1 MLGLLGKK
9 VGMTR
14 VFRENGD
21 SVPVTVLDVSG
32 NRVAQLRRA
41 ETDGYLAV
49 QVAHGER
56 KRHRIGKPVIG
67 HLAKH
72 RAGPARTLREF
83 RVGGAEMEGLSP
95 GDALS
100 ADMFAEGQLVDVTGV
115 SKGKGFAGVIKRHHF
130 RSNRAT
136 HGNSRSTRKPGSIG
150 QRQDPG
156 RVFPGKKM
164 AGHLGAK
171 RRTLQNLPV
180 VRVDAERGLLLV
192 RGSVPGAANG
202 EVVVRPA
209 AKAPR
214 AGGAAK

>member
-14 VFRENGD
+14 IFRDDGE

-32 NRVAQLRRA
+32 NRVAQVKS
-41 ETDGYLAV
+41 EEKDGYSAV

-56 KRHRIGKPVIG
+56 KAKRIPKPLAG
-67 HLAKH
+67 HLAAH
-72 RAGPARTLREF
+72 RAGPARRLKEF
-83 RVGGAEMEGLSP
+83 RVPEAGGDGFAP
-95 GDALS
+95 GSALG
-100 ADMFAEGQLVDVTGV
+100 ADVFSEGQMVDVTGV
-115 SKGKGFAGVIKRHHF
+115 SQGKGFSGVIKRYHF
-130 RSNRAT
+130 RSNRET

-164 AGHLGAK
+164 AGHMGAK
-171 RRTLQNLPV
+171 RRTVQNLRV

-192 RGSVPGAANG
+192 SGSVPGSKSGA
-202 EVVVRPA
+202 VMVRPA
-209 AKAPR
+209 AKA
-214 AGGAAK
+214 GKGAAQ

>member
-14 VFRENGD
+14 VFRDNGD

-32 NRVAQLRRA
+32 NRVAQVKRA

-56 KRHRIGKPVIG
+56 
-67 HLAKH
+67 
-72 RAGPARTLREF
+72 
-83 RVGGAEMEGLSP
+83 
-95 GDALS
+95 
-100 ADMFAEGQLVDVTGV
+100 
-115 SKGKGFAGVIKRHHF
+115 KRHHF

-164 AGHLGAK
+164 PGHLGAK

-180 VRVDAERGLLLV
+180 ERVDEARGLLLV
-192 RGSVPGAANG
+192 RGSVPGSSNG
-202 EVVVRPA
+202 EVMVRPA
-209 AKAPR
+209 AKAGRP
-214 AGGAAK
+214 AQ

>member
-14 VFRENGD
+14 VFRDNGD

-32 NRVAQLRRA
+32 NRVAQVKRA

-83 RVGGAEMEGLSP
+83 RVRDEGELEGLSP
-95 GDALS
+95 GDPLPVTMFS
-100 ADMFAEGQLVDVTGV
+100 AGQLVDVTGV

-164 AGHLGAK
+164 PGHLGAK

-180 VRVDAERGLLLV
+180 ERVDEARGLLLV
-192 RGSVPGAANG
+192 RGSVPGSSNG
-202 EVVVRPA
+202 EVMVRPA
-209 AKAPR
+209 AKAGRP
-214 AGGAAK
+214 AQ